1 MSDAGSFIFPGFCSC
16 LPAENLG
23 NLRVVLTM
31 FIKAGNLTPVDLPP
45 FVRLPVQH
53 VRVNA
58 TDGKPLVIYPA
69 PVVLK
74 EPAGP
79 AIIVPC
85 SERISGYVEC
95 SVLVAKLRVRS
106 R

>member
-23 NLRVVLTM
+23 NLSVVLTM
-31 FIKAGNLTPVDLPP
+31 FIKTGNLAPVDLPP
-45 FVRLPVQH
+45 FVRLPVKH

-69 PVVLK
+69 PVVRQ

-79 AIIVPC
+79 AIIVLC
-85 SERISGYVEC
+85 FKRIPGYIEC
-95 SVLVAKLRVRS
+95 SVLVAKL
-106 R
+106 